1 MAPTESLSSCGP
13 QAKGRP
19 PPPMAQAPTPI
30 GVICKSLF
38 PSFLVCMWSVL
49 VNHNGTFGE
58 APLKVIP
65 QVHKPHPAGL
75 RAVGM
80 RLTFRQPPPID
91 CRSNQFLFF
100 PNRRL
105 AGRRL

>member
-1 MAPTESLSSCGP
+1 
-13 QAKGRP
+13 
-19 PPPMAQAPTPI
+19 
-30 GVICKSLF
+30 
-38 PSFLVCMWSVL
+38 MWSVL

-91 CRSNQFLFF
+91 CCSNQFLFF
-100 PNRRL
+100 LNSRL
-105 AGRRL
+105 AGAAYETWAQMSPESAGHLPPNRFHFEIHDMRAQ